1 VHTRLAAP
9 GPGFL
14 PEKDTAIAFTRPR
27 HWLRWLIGAVAA
39 AAVLAA
45 AGPFVY
51 IHFLNSAPTALSLSP
66 DNSASSSPSAGAAT
80 APQASGPVAGTWTAG
95 SGSVVGYRVN
105 EVLLGQN
112 ATAVGRTTSVTG
124 HLTIQRTTATAASFS
139 VPMDTI
145 HSDKSQRDAQFDGRI
160 MDVAQYPTAT
170 FTLTSPIDLAPLPA
184 PGVIKSYTAHGRLT
198 LHGTTRTVAFT
209 LTAERG
215 AAKTGAA
222 KTGAAKTGA
231 AKTGAAK
238 TGAAKTGA
246 AKTGAAQIDVVG
258 HIPVLFSDYN
268 IQNPSFAGFVT
279 TQDHGL
285 LEFLL
290 VLSRT

>member
-1 VHTRLAAP
+1 M
-9 GPGFL
+9 
-14 PEKDTAIAFTRPR
+14 AFTRPR
-27 HWLRWLIGAVAA
+27 HWLRWLIGAIAA

-45 AGPFVY
+45 AGPFIY
-51 IHFLNSAPTALSLSP
+51 IHFFNSTPAALSLSP
-66 DNSASSSPSAGAAT
+66 GSSAAASSSASSSGGTAT
-80 APQASGPVAGTWTAG
+80 ATTAASGSVAGTWAAG

-112 ATAVGRTTSVTG
+112 ATAVGRTSSVTG
-124 HLTIQRTTATAASFS
+124 HLTIQGSTATAASFS

-160 MDVAQYPTAT
+160 MDVAQYPTGT

-184 PGVIKSYTAHGRLT
+184 VGAVKSYTAHGKLT
-198 LHGTTRTVAFT
+198 LHGTTRAVTFT
-209 LTAERG
+209 LTAERKG
-215 AAKTGAA
+215 S
-222 KTGAAKTGA
+222 
-231 AKTGAAK
+231 
-238 TGAAKTGA
+238 
-246 AKTGAAQIDVVG
+246 QIEVAGD
-258 HIPVLFSDYN
+258 IPVLFSDYN

-290 VLSRT
+290 VFSRS